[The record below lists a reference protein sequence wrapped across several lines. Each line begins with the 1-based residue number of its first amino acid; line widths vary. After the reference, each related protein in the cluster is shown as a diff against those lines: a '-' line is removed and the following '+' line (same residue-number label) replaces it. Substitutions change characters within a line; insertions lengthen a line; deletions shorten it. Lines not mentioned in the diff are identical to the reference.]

1 MKKILVPIDDIV
13 LNIYSNKENLLEEL
27 YKLLYPYYVELKN
40 INIIESAKMFYKYIN
55 DLNDIKYISIY
66 ALDSEIKV
74 HRNNKNE
81 LIIAFHYLQNMVML
95 LHADMTLTLIISNED
110 LGLYDINRL
119 IRALNCASLEKRCIK
134 LHGSAIALDDQAIVF
149 IGEKFAGKTTSMLQS
164 IRILKKI
171 KENCTI
177 YI

>member
-55 DLNDIKYISIY
+55 DLNDRKYISIY

-81 LIIAFHYLQNMVML
+81 LIIAFHYYKTWLCCYML
-95 LHADMTLTLIISNED
+95 I
-110 LGLYDINRL
+110 
-119 IRALNCASLEKRCIK
+119 
-134 LHGSAIALDDQAIVF
+134 
-149 IGEKFAGKTTSMLQS
+149 
-164 IRILKKI
+164 
-171 KENCTI
+171 
-177 YI
+177 